1 MDWLHP
7 IFLWSLLAAP
17 LAISGYLWKA
27 LQRKRARD
35 VFGDAILVERLTEGI
50 STRRRRWKAMLF
62 ALSMFFLALS
72 LAGPRIGTKVREV
85 SREGVDLMI
94 ALDVSTSMLAE
105 DVAPNRLKKAKF
117 ELTKLVEKLNGD
129 RVGLI
134 LFGGDAFLQ
143 CPVTLDYNALKLFL
157 DISEPDQMPKQG
169 TQYDR
174 MLEVVIKAF
183 DMKGT
188 DKDSKGNR
196 SKVLLVVS
204 DGESHSGDMS
214 TLRNKAAESGI
225 TLFTAGVGE
234 TVGVTIPAYLNGQ
247 RTDGLKTDRNGQSV
261 ITKLEEAALQDLGK
275 DGAYFRIAR
284 TTSNLSDFSDVLAG
298 MEKTKFGTAKFAA
311 YQEQFQW
318 PLGIALLLLLIEW
331 LLPDRRR
338 KPKDLSSSVM
348 NPRIL

>member
-7 IFLWSLLAAP
+7 AFLWSLFAVPVVVAAYFWM
-17 LAISGYLWKA
+17 AY
-27 LQRKRARD
+27 QRKRARR
-35 VFGDAILVERLTEGI
+35 VFGDPDLVERLTDGI
-50 STRRRRWKAMLF
+50 STRRRRWKATIYT
-62 ALSMFFLALS
+62 LAILLLGIA

-94 ALDVSTSMLAE
+94 ALDVSNSMLAE
-105 DVAPNRLKKAKF
+105 DVAPNRLKRAKF
-117 ELTKLVEKLNGD
+117 ELTKLVDKLNGD

-157 DISEPDQMPKQG
+157 EISEPDQMPIQG

-183 DMKGT
+183 NMKGT

-204 DGESHSGDMS
+204 DGESHSGEMDA
-214 TLRNKAAESGI
+214 LRSKAADAGI
-225 TLFTAGVGE
+225 SIFTAGVGE
-234 TVGVTIPAYLNGQ
+234 TEGVTIPTYQNGQ
-247 RTDGLKTDRNGQSV
+247 RTNGLKTDRSGQPV
-261 ITKLEEAALQDLGK
+261 VTKLEEASLQDLGK

-284 TTSNLSDFSDVLAG
+284 TTSNLTDFSDVLAG
-298 MEKTKFGTAKFAA
+298 MEKTKFGTAKFVA
-311 YQEQFQW
+311 YQEQYQW
-318 PLGIALLLLLIEW
+318 PLGFALLLLLIEW
-331 LLPDRRR
+331 LIPDRRKQP
-338 KPKDLSSSVM
+338 KP
-348 NPRIL
+348 NTIR